1 VDIGHDNCANG
12 PHRYIEDTLAEMKS
26 SNPEPR
32 PPGRVVLAHD
42 YLLVLRGA
50 ERTFAAMA
58 DLYPQSPIFTLLYDE
73 IGTDGRFA
81 GRAITTS
88 GLQRLGVSQADFR
101 RMLPL
106 YPFAVERLR
115 PPACE
120 VVLSSSSAFAHG
132 LRVPDGAVHVCYCHA
147 PFRYAWYE
155 QARALGEVPGPVRP
169 LLRLQLARMR
179 RWDRAA
185 SARVDSYIANSA
197 LTRERIKRFYGRGST
212 IIYPP
217 VETDR
222 FTPGVPGDSLLVVSE
237 LVTHKR
243 VHVALEAA
251 RRAAAP
257 IRIVGSGPD
266 HAALMQAYPEA
277 EFVGRVSDDNLPALY
292 AAARAVVVASIEE
305 FGITAVEAQA
315 AGRPV
320 IAAAAGGALETVLD
334 GETGLLATPDDV
346 DAFVR
351 AIENIDALG
360 FDPDRAT
367 QNAER
372 FSVATFRRRLSEQVT
387 QSVEAEGERTS
398 SGSD

>member
-1 VDIGHDNCANG
+1 
-12 PHRYIEDTLAEMKS
+12 MKP
-26 SNPEPR
+26 SNPESRPR
-32 PPGRVVLAHD
+32 ERVALAHD
-42 YLLVLRGA
+42 YLLVMRGA

-58 DLYPQSPIFTLLYDE
+58 ELYSQSPIFTLLYDE
-73 IGTDGRFA
+73 SGTDGRFA

-88 GLQRLGVSQADFR
+88 GLQRLGASQANFR

-106 YPFAVERLR
+106 YPFAAERLE
-115 PPACE
+115 PPPCD

-132 LRVPDGAVHVCYCHA
+132 LRVPEGAAHVCYCHA

-155 QARALGEVPGPVRP
+155 QARALGEVPGPLRP

-185 SARVDSYIANSA
+185 SARVDSYIANSG

-217 VETDR
+217 VETHR
-222 FTPGVPGDSLLVVSE
+222 FAPGVPGDSLLVVSE

-257 IRIVGSGPD
+257 ICIVGSGPD
-266 HAALMQAYPEA
+266 HAALSEAYPEA
-277 EFVGRVSDDNLPALY
+277 RFLGRVSDEDLPALY
-292 AAARAVVVASIEE
+292 AGARAVIVASIEE

-334 GETGLLATPDDV
+334 GETGLLARSDDV
-346 DAFVR
+346 DSFVR
-351 AIENIDALG
+351 AIENIDAMD
-360 FDPDRAT
+360 FDPDRAA
-367 QNAER
+367 QNAAR
-372 FSVATFRRRLSEQVT
+372 FSVATFKRRLSEHVSQT
-387 QSVEAEGERTS
+387 LQGKGEETS
-398 SGSD
+398 F